1 VIKIIPSSYPL
12 SHVDW
17 PQRDGWLECEQACD
31 DLIVLACIGEG
42 VLWRTRWLRRC
53 NCLGCPARL
62 NDGDTRHDNQ
72 QAYGDNKQLGFQV
85 SLL

>member
-1 VIKIIPSSYPL
+1 
-12 SHVDW
+12 
-17 PQRDGWLECEQACD
+17 
-31 DLIVLACIGEG
+31 VLACIGEG